1 MEVFTLENS
10 GNFTIIVPNEFNF
23 LLYLYNW
30 IDKKEFPHF
39 EVRVENLDIN
49 EIKKNIIEQWNLY
62 FEQLLNNGEYIQYI
76 EVENSLAEEV
86 LVGLDSKQKENIV
99 NQYNSWWYHQSSIGY
114 YQIIEKAIS
123 YHKKINLIRSILNIE
138 TYPYLLITYDSIP
151 KEFSVNNSDFYFI
164 SQNSI
169 LNL

>member
-1 MEVFTLENS
+1 MENS
-10 GNFTIIVPNEFNF
+10 GNFTIIIPNEFNF

-86 LVGLDSKQKENIV
+86 I
-99 NQYNSWWYHQSSIGY
+99 SIIHGG
-114 YQIIEKAIS
+114 I
-123 YHKKINLIRSILNIE
+123 INLPLDII
-138 TYPYLLITYDSIP
+138 
-151 KEFSVNNSDFYFI
+151 K
-164 SQNSI
+164 
-169 LNL
+169 